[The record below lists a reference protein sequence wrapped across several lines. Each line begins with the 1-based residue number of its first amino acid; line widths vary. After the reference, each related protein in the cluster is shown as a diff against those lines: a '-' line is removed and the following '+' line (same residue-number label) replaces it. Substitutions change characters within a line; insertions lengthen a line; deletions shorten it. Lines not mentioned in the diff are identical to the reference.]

1 MNVYTRDEERTI
13 RVQRLVDDWT
23 KSKLLSKEQRER
35 ILPELQVDL
44 RRTNRYLRG
53 TLFLFG
59 YLIISSVAGLVVATL
74 NPGEDTAKVLAL
86 VGGAA
91 GFAIARL
98 LASRYR
104 LYHFGIEE
112 AAAIAGLT
120 SMILAVAM
128 LLSSTFSVFWGLAM
142 AALGAFIIF
151 LTFGYLYAAVAAV
164 LFVAFVPFGLQSLA
178 DTTHRLIA
186 MVMMLTTFFIARE
199 RREDHG
205 WDFPGDSYAVI
216 ETTAWVTLYFMANL
230 KATDWFSST
239 DDVRLF
245 YWATYAIIWI
255 VPAGGLFFAIRDR
268 HRLMLDANILLAIA
282 TLMSNKPYLGK
293 APQPYDPILFGVLLI
308 AIAVGLR
315 RWLASGANQSR
326 DGFVAHRLLA
336 SEKARIALAGS
347 ATAFAPGAAPAHTHT
362 GTGPAIGGGGRSGG
376 AGASDSF

>member
-13 RVQRLVDDWT
+13 RAQRLVDDWT
-23 KSKLLSKEQRER
+23 KSKLLSAEQRER

-44 RRTNRYLRG
+44 RRTNRHLRG

-59 YLIISSVAGLVVATL
+59 YLIINSVVGLLVATL
-74 NPGEDTAKVLAL
+74 NPGDETAKVLAL
-86 VGGAA
+86 IGGVT

-120 SMILAVAM
+120 SMIIGVAM
-128 LLSSTFSVFWGLAM
+128 LLSSTFSVFWGLVM
-142 AALGAFIIF
+142 GALGAFIIF
-151 LTFGYLYAAVAAV
+151 LTFGYHYAAVAAV
-164 LFVAFVPFGLQSLA
+164 LFVAFAPFGINSFA

-186 MVMMLTTFFIARE
+186 MVLMLTTFFVARE

-205 WDFPGDSYAVI
+205 WEYPGDAYAVI
-216 ETTAWVTLYFMANL
+216 ETTAWVALYFMANL
-230 KATDWFSST
+230 KITDWFSST

-268 HRLMLDANILLAIA
+268 HRPMLDANILLALV

-293 APQPYDPILFGVLLI
+293 QPQPYDPILFGIMLI
-308 AIAVGLR
+308 AIAIGVR
-315 RWLASGANQSR
+315 RWLAAGPAGSR
-326 DGFVAHRLLA
+326 NGVVAHRLLA
-336 SEKARIALAGS
+336 SEKARIAMAGS
-347 ATAFAPGAAPAHTHT
+347 ATAFAPGAPGHTHT
-362 GTGPAIGGGGRSGG
+362 DPGPSIGGGGRSGG
-376 AGASDSF
+376 AGASGGF